1 VKQNRPFAYDHA
13 NAGDLSCKASL
24 AEIFAHKQLAETS
37 SPAVPAVEIVMFDR
51 NQKKSS
57 SDVLPLS
64 RFIEE

>member
-1 VKQNRPFAYDHA
+1 VKQNRPFAYDHVTA
-13 NAGDLSCKASL
+13 DALSHGASL
-24 AEIFAHKQLAETS
+24 AEIFAYKQLAETS

-64 RFIEE
+64 RFFEE